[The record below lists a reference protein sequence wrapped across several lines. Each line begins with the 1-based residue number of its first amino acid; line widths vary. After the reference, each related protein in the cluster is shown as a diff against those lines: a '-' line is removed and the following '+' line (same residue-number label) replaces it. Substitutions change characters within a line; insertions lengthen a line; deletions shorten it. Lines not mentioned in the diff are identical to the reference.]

1 VSEHQREIISICQ
14 NAVQRLAAELDD
26 VEVGCLFRFGDVL
39 RHIAHDGRFHL
50 IYEIQR
56 SQGGVV
62 WRAVERGEIQV
73 VEDVNADPDYLTSDE
88 SIRSELAAPIRVG
101 AAGVVAVL
109 DVEFAGRVFD
119 SAAVE
124 VVAAEAE
131 GLGSELEPYVS

>member
-14 NAVQRLAAELDD
+14 NSVQRLAAELDD
-26 VEVGCLFRFGDVL
+26 VEIGCLFRFGDVL

-50 IYEIQR
+50 IYEIER
-56 SQGGVV
+56 NQGGVV
-62 WRAVERGEIQV
+62 WRAVDRGAIEL

-88 SIRSELAAPIRVG
+88 SIRSEVAAPVRAG

-119 SAAVE
+119 SPAVE
-124 VVAAEAE
+124 LVAAEADR
-131 GLGSELEPYVS
+131 LGSELEPYVP